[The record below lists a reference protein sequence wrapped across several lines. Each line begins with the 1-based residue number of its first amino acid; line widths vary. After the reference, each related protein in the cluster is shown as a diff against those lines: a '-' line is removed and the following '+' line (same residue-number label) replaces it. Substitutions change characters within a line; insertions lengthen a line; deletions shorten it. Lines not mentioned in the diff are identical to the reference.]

1 MRHSRLGPRLRR
13 VVVYT
18 HRWCGITFGAL
29 FVGWFVSGVVLMY
42 VGMPRLAPA
51 RRLARRPPLDFAAA
65 HLTPEAASQR
75 LRGPADGLELTMVG
89 GRPVYRF
96 KARSS
101 VSAIYADSG
110 DPVGPI
116 TSALA
121 VTEARAF
128 APEAAKTMRY
138 DGRMDSPDQW
148 TLELTRQLPLHR
160 VALGDRADAHLY
172 ISEATGD
179 VLLETTS
186 TSRRWAYPGAIL
198 HWIYLTPIRR
208 HAAAWAQFIVWTSV
222 AGTLMALIGLLWGL
236 WRFSP
241 RAIYRL
247 RRVASHS
254 PYARWM
260 WWHHY
265 AGLVFGLATLTWIF
279 SGLLSMDPWD
289 WHPGTTPTA
298 DQRRAFAG
306 SRFRLEGVSIE
317 DLQRALNGLGSP
329 REALIM
335 FFRGQRWLATDRG
348 TMPLD
353 SGAAGLPLDEHTVIS
368 LAGSAMSNAGVTE
381 VTRLTDYDA
390 YYYDRHREL
399 PLPVFRIRYDDPP
412 RTWLY
417 VDAATGTLLRKEERL
432 TRLNRWLY
440 HGLHS
445 FDFPFLYYRR
455 PLWDITVI
463 VLSAGGLGLCLA
475 AVAPAWLRMRRHLRR
490 LTRSTD
496 DVPNGRAR
504 SAGQ

>member
-18 HRWCGITFGAL
+18 HRWCGIAFGAL
-29 FVGWFVSGVVLMY
+29 FIGWFVSGVVLMY
-42 VGMPRLAPA
+42 VGMPRLAPGE
-51 RRLARRPPLDFAAA
+51 RLARRPALDFAAA
-65 HLTPEAASQR
+65 RLTPEAASQR
-75 LRGPADGLELTMVG
+75 VRGSVDGLDLTMVD

-96 KARSS
+96 RARSS

-110 DPVGPI
+110 EPVGPI

-121 VTEARAF
+121 VGEARAF
-128 APEAAKTMRY
+128 APEAAKTIRY
-138 DGRMDSPDQW
+138 DRRLTAPDQW
-148 TLELTRQLPLHR
+148 TLQLTRQLPLHR

-172 ISEATGD
+172 ISEGSGD
-179 VLLETTS
+179 ILLETTT
-186 TSRRWAYPGAIL
+186 TSRRWAYPGAIV

-208 HAAAWAQFIVWTSV
+208 HAAAWAQFIIWTSV
-222 AGTLMALIGLLWGL
+222 AGTLMVLVGLLWGL

-289 WHPGTTPTA
+289 WHPSTTPHA

-306 SRFRLEGVSIE
+306 TTFRLDGVSID
-317 DLQRALNGLGSP
+317 DLQRALNRLGHP
-329 REALIM
+329 REALITL
-335 FFRGQRWLATDRG
+335 FHGQRWLATDRG
-348 TMPLD
+348 TASLD
-353 SGAAGLPLDEHTVIS
+353 NGAATLPLDEHTVMS
-368 LAGSAMSNAGVTE
+368 LAAAAMPKAHVTE
-381 VTRLTDYDA
+381 LTRLTDYDA
-390 YYYDRHREL
+390 YYYDRAREL
-399 PLPVFRIRYDDPP
+399 PLPVFRIRYDDPA

-417 VDAATGTLLRKEERL
+417 VDAGRGTVLRKEERL

-455 PLWDITVI
+455 PLWDIIVI
-463 VLSAGGLGLCLA
+463 VLSAGGLGLSLA
-475 AVAPAWLRMRRHLRR
+475 AVSPAWHRLRRHLRR
-490 LTRSTD
+490 RPRWVS
-496 DVPNGRAR
+496 G
-504 SAGQ
+504 SES